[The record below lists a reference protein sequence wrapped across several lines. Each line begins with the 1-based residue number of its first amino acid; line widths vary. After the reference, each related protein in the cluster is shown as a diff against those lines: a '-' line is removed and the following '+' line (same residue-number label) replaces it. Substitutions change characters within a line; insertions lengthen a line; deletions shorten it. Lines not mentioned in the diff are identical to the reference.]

1 MLGRVLFVLILL
13 PAIEIAV
20 LIWLA
25 METSVWLVLGLL
37 LGAGLLGTYLARQQ
51 GLRAMT
57 RVSENIRRGQMP
69 GDALLDALLVSLA
82 AVLLILPGLL
92 SDVVA
97 ILLLFPP
104 TRQLLKSA
112 AKRNIQARVVTTH
125 YHSFDAPA
133 HHDEVIDVRVIE
145 SPTSKS

>member
-1 MLGRVLFVLILL
+1 MFARVLLVLMLL

-20 LIWLA
+20 LVWLA
-25 METSVWLVLGLL
+25 LETSVWFVLALL
-37 LGAGLLGTYLARQQ
+37 LGAGLLGTFLARQQ

-57 RVSENIRRGQMP
+57 RVADEVRRGRMP
-69 GDALLDALLVSLA
+69 ADALLDALLVSLA

-104 TRQLLKSA
+104 TRHLLKRS
-112 AKRNIQARVVTTH
+112 AKRGIQARVVTTT
-125 YHSFDAPA
+125 YQAYDAPQG
-133 HHDEVIDVRVIE
+133 HDEVIDVRVID
-145 SPTSKS
+145 SSASKS